1 MGCHCF
7 GAIVFRNLE
16 DVRFL
21 LLGIATGARLTY
33 PKLCQSS
40 WHRESYEIAQG
51 GLAELNNVSL
61 VSELRCV

>member
-33 PKLCQSS
+33 PKTMP
-40 WHRESYEIAQG
+40 IIMA
-51 GLAELNNVSL
+51 
-61 VSELRCV
+61 